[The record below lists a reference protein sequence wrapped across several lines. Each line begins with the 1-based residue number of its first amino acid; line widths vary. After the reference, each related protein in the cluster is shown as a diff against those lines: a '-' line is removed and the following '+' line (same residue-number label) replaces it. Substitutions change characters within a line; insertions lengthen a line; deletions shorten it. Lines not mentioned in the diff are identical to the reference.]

1 MKTLKLGKLYY
12 EISRYNEPSIT
23 IRPGETIAIETEDA
37 FSGQIRNKSDR
48 RDEQAIP
55 DSNPQSGPIYIE
67 GVNSD
72 DTLVVHI
79 NEIEARLGQ
88 AATRTGR
95 VEGIGEF
102 IGLNP
107 PHGTRITPIKD
118 RRIQWS
124 STLEI
129 PYAPMIGTIGCA
141 PDVGVPT
148 TGPAGDYGG
157 NIDIK
162 EVTEGNTIYL
172 PIYVPGALLH
182 LGDVHASQGD
192 GELCKTA
199 LEMPATVTI
208 TVDVI
213 KGKQITRPRI
223 RSPKE
228 IMTVATGTPMERT
241 VARAYTDLIM
251 WMEEEYRIPKWEGYN
266 LVTQVGSTSMGYFAI
281 GTVAAKIRKEY
292 VESAADEFA

>member
-1 MKTLKLGKLYY
+1 M
-12 EISRYNEPSIT
+12 
-23 IRPGETIAIETEDA
+23 
-37 FSGQIRNKSDR
+37 
-48 RDEQAIP
+48 
-55 DSNPQSGPIYIE
+55 
-67 GVNSD
+67 
-72 DTLVVHI
+72 
-79 NEIEARLGQ
+79 
-88 AATRTGR
+88 
-95 VEGIGEF
+95 
-102 IGLNP
+102 
-107 PHGTRITPIKD
+107 
-118 RRIQWS
+118 
-124 STLEI
+124 
-129 PYAPMIGTIGCA
+129 
-141 PDVGVPT
+141 
-148 TGPAGDYGG
+148 
-157 NIDIK
+157 
-162 EVTEGNTIYL
+162 
-172 PIYVPGALLH
+172 
-182 LGDVHASQGD
+182 HASQGD

>member
-172 PIYVPGALLH
+172 PIYDPGALLH

-199 LEMPATVTI
+199 LEMP
-208 TVDVI
+208 
-213 KGKQITRPRI
+213 
-223 RSPKE
+223 
-228 IMTVATGTPMERT
+228 ATGTPMERT